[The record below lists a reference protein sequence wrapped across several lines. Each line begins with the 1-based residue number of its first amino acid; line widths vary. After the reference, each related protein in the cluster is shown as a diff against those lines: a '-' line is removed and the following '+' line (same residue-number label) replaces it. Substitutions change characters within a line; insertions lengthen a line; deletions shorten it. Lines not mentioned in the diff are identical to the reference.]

1 MRPQQAWKILDIA
14 PGSDVAA
21 IKRAYA
27 AKLKAIDPDR
37 QIEEFIQLRA
47 AFELARES
55 SERDARPVLAADAG
69 AKGVEREDNGPQ
81 DAPTPAPPMAID
93 RRDIQPP
100 EPIAAAERDPR
111 ADIAEL
117 LWDSADPAAGAVE
130 RAALALLH
138 HPAMDNVD
146 FANKTEA
153 WLARLAVET
162 IPRSDAILP
171 LLEAHFGW
179 RRFDD
184 MVRLDP
190 AIAGALQRLK
200 DMEADERLRSPMHRW
215 HFFYTMLRQPA
226 PAAIPRRDF
235 ALYHESMGAMLDS
248 LRFHNPGLI
257 WSLDRGHVQLWE
269 DAIARQRI
277 DPATPRAD
285 GISWF
290 GWLVGGAILANIFAL
305 AS

>member
-1 MRPQQAWKILDIA
+1 MQPAQAWKILDIA
-14 PGSDVAA
+14 PGSDVAT

-27 AKLKAIDPDR
+27 AKLKAIDPD
-37 QIEEFIQLRA
+37 QQVEEFIRLRA
-47 AFELARES
+47 AFELARQLS
-55 SERDARPVLAADAG
+55 DRDARPVLPADAG
-69 AKGVEREDNGPQ
+69 LDAQCVDSSPQ
-81 DAPTPAPPMAID
+81 DAPTSKPPTTANRRGVRPA
-93 RRDIQPP
+93 
-100 EPIAAAERDPR
+100 EPIAAPARDPR

-117 LWDSADPAAGAVE
+117 LWNSADPAPGAVE

-138 HPAMDNVD
+138 HSAMDNVD
-146 FANKTEA
+146 FANETET

-162 IPRSDAILP
+162 IPRADAILP

-200 DMEADERLRSPMHRW
+200 DVEAEERLRSPMHRW
-215 HFFYTMLRQPA
+215 HFFYMTLRKPA

-235 ALYHESMGAMLDS
+235 ALYRESMGAMLDS
-248 LRFHNPGLI
+248 LRFHNPGLLR
-257 WSLDRGHVQLWE
+257 SLDRDHVRLWE
-269 DAIARQRI
+269 NAIARQRI
-277 DPATPRAD
+277 DPATPRSD

-290 GWLVGGAILANIFAL
+290 GWLVGGAILANIVAL